1 MARLAVVTG
10 GTRGIGAAVSIALK
24 EKGYQVIANY
34 HHNHQAAQSFSEQ
47 YGITVQGWDA
57 GDAQACQYHLQE
69 IQSQYGTVDI
79 LVHGAGIT
87 RDSFFHK
94 MSVEMWEEVLQTNL
108 HSCFYMVRPI
118 IEAMRQQGFGRIVL
132 ISSVNALKGQ
142 AGQTN
147 YCATKAGII
156 GFAKALSLETATKGI
171 TVNVIAPG
179 YIKTEM
185 VQAIA
190 EPILEKIIAQIPQ
203 GRLGTPQE
211 IAQAIAY
218 LVSEEAS
225 YITGETLN
233 INGGLYLH

>member
-1 MARLAVVTG
+1 M
-10 GTRGIGAAVSIALK
+10 
-24 EKGYQVIANY
+24 
-34 HHNHQAAQSFSEQ
+34 
-47 YGITVQGWDA
+47 
-57 GDAQACQYHLQE
+57 
-69 IQSQYGTVDI
+69 
-79 LVHGAGIT
+79 VHGAGIT

-94 MSVEMWEEVLQTNL
+94 MSVEMWQEVLQTNL

-211 IAQAIAY
+211 IAPRVYTSFESKRRTVNLARKIP
-218 LVSEEAS
+218 
-225 YITGETLN
+225 
-233 INGGLYLH
+233 